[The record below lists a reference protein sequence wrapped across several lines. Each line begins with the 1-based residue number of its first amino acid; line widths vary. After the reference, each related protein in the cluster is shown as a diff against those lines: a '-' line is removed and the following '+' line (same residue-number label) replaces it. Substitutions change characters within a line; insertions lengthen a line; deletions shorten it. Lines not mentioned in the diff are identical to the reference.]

1 MYNVYAWAAVTML
14 IVDIISVSEIVLI
27 AHGVCSFV
35 TWDRSKSAL
44 QYCALAKHHVFLF
57 STYADDNDED
67 KRKYSTVVAVW
78 WWRSVGRSVM
88 RVRKLRVAYMPA
100 DAIAASVRMH

>member
-35 TWDRSKSAL
+35 T
-44 QYCALAKHHVFLF
+44 
-57 STYADDNDED
+57 
-67 KRKYSTVVAVW
+67 
-78 WWRSVGRSVM
+78 
-88 RVRKLRVAYMPA
+88 
-100 DAIAASVRMH
+100 